1 MRSLRRKLFRELV
14 GMRGQVLAIAVVIG
28 AGVMTLILSFT
39 TLNALQLTQ
48 ERFYQQH
55 GFAELFAELKRAPE
69 SVARRLADTPGI
81 NHLET
86 RVRSGIRLQVANFDD
101 PVRGLLLSLPDG
113 RQPGIN
119 RLYLRSGGL
128 PDPERGDQ
136 VVISEP
142 FAEAHEL
149 RPGDHLQAIIQGRQE
164 RLTIS
169 GIALSPEF
177 VYQIGPADL
186 LPDYQRFAVVWMNR
200 STVARATDMDGAFNS
215 LVATL
220 QPGASAAEIQ
230 VLLDAGLAR
239 YGGQGAYDRDDL
251 PSHRFISEE
260 MNQLRVMAVAF
271 PLVFLGVSAFLL
283 SVLMERIVR
292 TQRQDIAVLK
302 AFGYSNA
309 QIATYYLLLTAF
321 IVAVGL
327 LLGIGAGAW
336 AAEGYA
342 RLYMEYFRFP
352 TLEFRLQP
360 GGIALAIL
368 VAAAAGGI
376 GTARAVHHSV
386 RLTPAQAMRPPLPE
400 HFQQSWLGGTRFWRW
415 LDQPGRIILRN
426 LGRHRL
432 KAILSVLGISL
443 STSLLLVGSYQFQ
456 AVDRMLDVQYRLVQ
470 QADLHLSLTD
480 PISERAIGELRH
492 LPGVLLSEG
501 YRSVPVRIALGHRT
515 YRTALLGMENR
526 SVLLGLIDVR
536 HRQQSLPEH
545 GLILT
550 DYLADELGARP
561 GDSLELEILEGERRS
576 RTIVLAGVVAEPIG
590 VGAYM
595 ERRALNRLLGE
606 GPAINGIWL
615 QVDKTQLDALL
626 PRLDRL
632 PRVAGIGL
640 TGEAES
646 AIRSYIDETVLVL
659 MGILLLLAGSI
670 AFAVIYNN
678 ARIAFAERQREL
690 ATLRVL
696 GFSRGE
702 VAWILIGELLLL
714 TLLAIP
720 LGWAIGSGLAWLL
733 NQALSMDLLRIPFV
747 ITPQAYGFAAAGVLL
762 ASALSVLLVMRRLY
776 RLDMVSALKAVE

>member
-28 AGVMTLILSFT
+28 AGVMTLILSVT

-69 SVARRLADTPGI
+69 SLARRLADTPGI
-81 NHLET
+81 NRLET
-86 RVRSGIRLQVANFDD
+86 RVRSSIRLQVPNFDD

-142 FAEAHEL
+142 FAEAHDL
-149 RPGDHLQAIIQGRQE
+149 RPGDRLQAIIQGRQE

-200 STVARATDMDGAFNS
+200 DAVARATDMDGAFNS

-220 QPGASAAEIQ
+220 QPGASAPEIQ

-239 YGGQGAYDRDDL
+239 YGGLGAYDRDEL

-260 MNQLRVMAVAF
+260 LNQLRVMTVAF

-309 QIATYYLLLTAF
+309 QIATHYLLLTAV
-321 IVAVGL
+321 IVAFGL

-376 GTARAVHHSV
+376 GTARAVRHAV

-400 HFQQSWLGGTRFWRW
+400 SYQQGWFAGTGFWRW

-432 KAILSVLGISL
+432 KASLSVLGISL

-470 QADLHLSLTD
+470 QADLHLSLIEPT
-480 PISERAIGELRH
+480 SERAIGELRH
-492 LPGVLLSEG
+492 LPGVLQSEG
-501 YRSVPVRIALGHRT
+501 YRGVPVRIAHGHKT
-515 YRTALLGMENR
+515 YRTALLGMESR
-526 SVLLGLIDVR
+526 PGLRGLIDVR

-545 GLILT
+545 GLVLT
-550 DYLADELGARP
+550 DFLADELGARP
-561 GDSLELEILEGERRS
+561 GDSLGLEILEGERRS

-615 QVDKTQLDALL
+615 QIDKTELDALL
-626 PRLDRL
+626 PRLNRL

-646 AIRSYIDETVLVL
+646 AIRGYIDETVLVL

-747 ITPQAYGFAAAGVLL
+747 IAPQAYGFAAAGVLL